1 MKKEINY
8 YLQLRV
14 SRVVHGIERE
24 MMTQDNRKFNQ
35 EIDRKYRKSTAG
47 ALTILKSTLQPL
59 VSSSGLLL
67 ELLDGQFNDP
77 HAKKTFFI
85 TLIKKQRILLCSVTL
100 GCIRLLGQRDTVTTI
115 RGKSYLTRDP
125 EMTRCHEF
133 PTIYVQPKNADLGGS
148 TF

>member
-24 MMTQDNRKFNQ
+24 MMMQDNRKFNQ

-67 ELLDGQFNDP
+67 ELLDG
-77 HAKKTFFI
+77 
-85 TLIKKQRILLCSVTL
+85 
-100 GCIRLLGQRDTVTTI
+100 
-115 RGKSYLTRDP
+115 
-125 EMTRCHEF
+125 
-133 PTIYVQPKNADLGGS
+133 
-148 TF
+148 